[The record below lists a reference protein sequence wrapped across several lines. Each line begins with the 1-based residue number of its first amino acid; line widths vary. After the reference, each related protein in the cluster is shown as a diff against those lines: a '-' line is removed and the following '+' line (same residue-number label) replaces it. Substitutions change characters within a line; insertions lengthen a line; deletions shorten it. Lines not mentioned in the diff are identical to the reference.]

1 MNCAKLGI
9 VKVTISSGWVLH
21 HEAPGW
27 PVRAGSL
34 RRLTDRRSLYA
45 CLVQDP
51 GQKEGQGM
59 EKMLSPGSEG
69 TGLSGGSH
77 RSCFSWLGIS
87 NLTRRQGPQY
97 GWSDPPIH
105 PDPFANQ
112 PKQEGPQ
119 NLLYM
124 FQKYP

>member
-45 CLVQDP
+45 CLVALLRTQGRKKGRAWRRCFLQD
-51 GQKEGQGM
+51 QKVLVSLEVPIDPVS
-59 EKMLSPGSEG
+59 LGS
-69 TGLSGGSH
+69 GSA
-77 RSCFSWLGIS
+77 
-87 NLTRRQGPQY
+87 T
-97 GWSDPPIH
+97 
-105 PDPFANQ
+105 
-112 PKQEGPQ
+112 
-119 NLLYM
+119 
-124 FQKYP
+124 